1 MHHRQRLS
9 ETVLAND
16 RIPQAVRQGIPDR
29 RTSHTESP
37 RHNSGRVMR
46 WRCPSVCSF
55 VCMSRTAADGEGLSR
70 RPHWLDLLSA
80 SWIIIVIF
88 VNVGVNT
95 KHASVSFYIHS
106 FIHSFIHHYL
116 SIICLSA
123 MATVEVCLR
132 HISPTRSIRRTVT
145 LVWLQ
150 NRFRT
155 EYTHK

>member
-9 ETVLAND
+9 KTVLAND

-106 FIHSFIHHYL
+106 FIHSSLPVNHL
-116 SIICLSA
+116 SIRDGYI
-123 MATVEVCLR
+123 EVCLR